1 MDASDRI
8 RRNQQAAIA
17 AASLAD
23 QRFLATWASAA
34 TSLSYQSYKNSPAPI
49 VGSYVNAIGIPSD
62 ARIVSVTPTTG
73 GAGTLIISNATTNAQ
88 TTQTNVAMTSSGPSL
103 IKYDSYDTKYNS
115 QGGISYLSYDT
126 GVPKFASKMG
136 AFGCEGTN

>member
-17 AASLAD
+17 TASLSD
-23 QRFLATWASAA
+23 QRFLATWTSASP
-34 TSLSYQSYKNSPAPI
+34 TLTYQTYKNGSAPL
-49 VGSYVNAIGIPSD
+49 VGAYVNAIGLPST

-73 GAGTLIISNATTNAQ
+73 GAGTLVISNDPTTNQ

-103 IKYDSYDTKYNS
+103 IKYDSYEAKYNS
-115 QGGISYLSYDT
+115 QAGISYLSYDT
-126 GVPKFASKMG
+126 GLPKFASTIG
-136 AFGCEGTN
+136 AFGCEGSN

>member
-8 RRNQQAAIA
+8 RRNQQATVA
-17 AASLAD
+17 AASLAN
-23 QRFLATWASAA
+23 QRFLATWTSAS
-34 TSLSYQSYKNSPAPI
+34 TTLNYESYKNGPVPI
-49 VGSYVNAIGIPSD
+49 VGAYVNAVGLPST
-62 ARIVSVTPTTG
+62 ARIVSVTPS
-73 GAGTLIISNATTNAQ
+73 AGTLVISNATTTAQ

-126 GVPKFASKMG
+126 GVAKFASTMG
-136 AFGCEGTN
+136 AFGCEGSN